1 MAKEKKDKLDKVL
14 TSMKWKDTR
23 SLERWLDN
31 NSFKY
36 FVEQTG
42 EDMFYKVRGF
52 DIEHYYYRKVVKD
65 MVVLERV
72 GHNR

>member
-1 MAKEKKDKLDKVL
+1 MAKERKDKLDKVL

-31 NSFKY
+31 NSFRY
-36 FVEQTG
+36 FTEQTG
-42 EDMFYKVRGF
+42 SDVFYKVRGF
-52 DIEHYYYRKVVKD
+52 DIEHYYYCKVVKGV
-65 MVVLERV
+65 VVLERV